1 MGTFLLLIAFVVIV
15 GYSVYKWW
23 LPIWRSS
30 TVDAKV
36 DELEELDDKFDTVE
50 ESKKQHK
57 NVKKKR
63 QAVKKFKKSK

>member
-1 MGTFLLLIAFVVIV
+1 MGRFILLLAFVAIL
-15 GYSVYKWW
+15 GFAYYKWW
-23 LPIWRSS
+23 LPEWRSS
-30 TVDAKV
+30 AVDAKADEL
-36 DELEELDDKFDTVE
+36 DELEDKFDTVE